1 MSLYE
6 KRSMMTYKETIA
18 SLINSVP
25 FEIDTG
31 IQLSGN
37 PPTTASSAFLTNKE
51 QGDWAEQ
58 IVFNAVNA
66 NSEDYCAVNYGR
78 ADSLAAGDP
87 GFPEFYSEYQD
98 ELNSI
103 GKKPD
108 LLIFRR
114 SDAPVTD
121 RLGTDDDIVRKAIA
135 AIEVRSSSFLANKY
149 ASFMN
154 DRTQVAEA
162 ECNRIQGKLMREPLS
177 SLLLEKSP
185 ELHCMIKYA
194 TVDTFRELD
203 FRARSW
209 SSSADLKHLSNQLKN
224 LKAQIKILHKRD
236 YLSITPKLEDLA
248 LVNRWIQHFGVKHF
262 YLQVFFD
269 KAYVIPFKDILT
281 ISSDPKNEGSIFSVE
296 QDVKNQRKTT
306 IKIDVQVGKEILGR
320 IDMPEHC
327 SALKE
332 LDRGRLLFY
341 VTFHGGRGYLDPDI
355 FAQEIIGH
363 V

>member
-1 MSLYE
+1 MA
-6 KRSMMTYKETIA
+6 TYKKTIA
-18 SLINSVP
+18 SLIKKAP
-25 FEIDTG
+25 FEIDPD
-31 IQLSGN
+31 IQSSRK
-37 PPTTASSAFLTNKE
+37 PPTMASSEFLTNKE

-58 IVFNAVNA
+58 IVLNAVNA
-66 NSEDYCAVNYGR
+66 NSEDYCAVEYGR
-78 ADSLAAGDP
+78 ADSLAAGDV
-87 GFPEFYSEYQD
+87 GFAEFYSEYQD
-98 ELNSI
+98 ELNNI

-114 SDAPVTD
+114 SDAPDTD
-121 RLGTDDDIVRKAIA
+121 RLDIDDDIVRKAIA

-154 DRTQVAEA
+154 NRTREAEA
-162 ECNRIQGKLMREPLS
+162 ECSRIQSELMQEPLS

-185 ELHCMIKYA
+185 ELHRMIEYA
-194 TVDTFRELD
+194 TVNTFRELG

-209 SSSADLKHLSNQLKN
+209 SSSADLIRLSEQLKN

-248 LVNRWIQHFGVKHF
+248 LVNRWIQNFGVKHF

-281 ISSDPKNEGSIFSVE
+281 ISSDSKNEGTIFSVE
-296 QDVKNQRKTT
+296 RDVKNQRKTT

-332 LDRGRLLFY
+332 LARGRLLFY

-355 FAQEIIGH
+355 FTQEIIDH

>member
-1 MSLYE
+1 MSL
-6 KRSMMTYKETIA
+6 KK
-18 SLINSVP
+18 
-25 FEIDTG
+25 
-31 IQLSGN
+31 N
-37 PPTTASSAFLTNKE
+37 PPTMASSDFLTNKE

-58 IVFNAVNA
+58 IVLNAVNTH
-66 NSEDYCAVNYGR
+66 STEYCAIQYGHS
-78 ADSLAAGDP
+78 DDLAAGDP
-87 GFPEFYSEYQD
+87 GFAEFYSGYQD
-98 ELNSI
+98 ELNNI

-114 SDAPVTD
+114 SDAPDTNCLD
-121 RLGTDDDIVRKAIA
+121 IDDDIVRKAIA

-149 ASFMN
+149 ASVMN
-154 DRTQVAEA
+154 DRTREA
-162 ECNRIQGKLMREPLS
+162 EVECSRIQGELMREPLS

-194 TVDTFRELD
+194 TVNTFRELD

-209 SSSADLKHLSNQLKN
+209 SSSPDLKYLSLQLKN
-224 LKAQIKILHKRD
+224 LKSQIKILHEREN
-236 YLSITPKLEDLA
+236 LSITPKLEDLA
-248 LVNRWIQHFGVKHF
+248 LVNRWIQHFDVKHF

-269 KAYVIPFKDILT
+269 KAYVIPFKDVLT
-281 ISSDPKNEGSIFSVE
+281 ISSDPKNEGVIFSIKRR
-296 QDVKNQRKTT
+296 VKNQRKIT
-306 IKIDVQVGKEILGR
+306 IEIDVQVGKEILGR

-341 VTFHGGRGYLDPDI
+341 VTFHGGRGYLDPDT
-355 FAQEIIGH
+355 FTKEIIDH